1 MTAARHQ
8 PAPLGTLLGWIATVD
23 HKRLGIL
30 YLCSALGFFVLGG
43 LEALV
48 IRLQLAV
55 PGSTLVGPDTF
66 NQLFTMHG
74 TTMIFLVAMPAI
86 AGLANYVIPLMIGA
100 RDMAFPRLN
109 ALGYWLFLCGGLLLH
124 FSVAAGG
131 APAVGWF
138 SYAPLSTTP
147 YSSTQGP
154 DYWVLAILLLG
165 AGSVAGALNIVVTV
179 LTKRAPGMTLR
190 RLPLFVWMTMI
201 AQVLILLALPAL
213 NAAVVMLLVDRQLST
228 HLFLPSKGG
237 NAIVWQHF
245 FWVFGHPEVYIVALP
260 AFGIISEVIPAFS
273 RKPIFG
279 YEMVAGSTV
288 AIALLSFGVWAHHM
302 FAVGLGR
309 QADLVFAAGSL
320 LIAVPTGIK
329 VFNWIAT
336 MWGGAL
342 RLTTAMCFAVGFL
355 VVFVIGGL
363 SGVTLAVVP
372 LNWQTTDSYYVVAHF
387 HYVLFGGTVFGLFA
401 GIYYWFPKISGR
413 CLDERLGQVHF
424 WLTFVGFNLTF
435 FVQHILGLMGMP
447 RRVYTYPDLP
457 WWGTLNMISTVGA
470 VVMALSGIAFV
481 VNVAYSLRRGA
492 VAGDNPWEAWTLE
505 WATTSPPPPENFR
518 AIPVVASRRPLWDLA
533 HPDDPDARREP
544 VGEGGDP
551 AAIDLGRAA
560 IACLVAT
567 EGVFFVMLIVAYVF
581 YAARPASGPTSASL
595 DVARTAVFS
604 VLLLASSVTAWR
616 ASIAER
622 GGDLAAMRRW
632 LAFTV
637 GLGAVFLVG
646 QGLEYRALLAQG
658 IGPAAGMFPTMFFTV
673 TGFHA
678 LHVVVGLIALISIW
692 RLGHRPRTVPALGTG
707 LEAVGLY
714 WHFVDVV
721 WVVVFSV
728 IYLGLLA

>member
-1 MTAARHQ
+1 VRAGHGAAA
-8 PAPLGTLLGWIATVD
+8 APTGLLGWVTTVD

-30 YLCSALGFFVLGG
+30 YLCSALGFFVIGG

-48 IRLQLAV
+48 MRLQLAV
-55 PGSTLVGPDTF
+55 PGGTLVGPDTF

-109 ALGYWLFLCGGLLLH
+109 ALGYWLFLFGGLLLH
-124 FSVAAGG
+124 FSVVAGG

-138 SYAPLSTTP
+138 SYAPLSLTP
-147 YSSTQGP
+147 FSSTQGP

-165 AGSVAGALNIVVTV
+165 AGSVVGALNIVVTV

-190 RLPLFVWMTMI
+190 RLPLFVWMMMI

-213 NAAVVMLLVDRQLST
+213 NAAVVMLLVDRQLAT
-228 HLFLPSKGG
+228 HLFLPEKGG

-260 AFGIISEVIPAFS
+260 AFGIISEVIPVFS

-279 YEMVAGSTV
+279 YSMVAASTV

-363 SGVTLAVVP
+363 SGITLAIVP
-372 LNWQTTDSYYVVAHF
+372 INWQVTDSYYVVAHF

-401 GIYYWFPKISGR
+401 GIYYWFPKLTGR
-413 CLDERLGQVHF
+413 LFDERLGQLHF
-424 WLTFVGFNLTF
+424 WLTFIGFNLTF
-435 FVQHILGLMGMP
+435 FVQHILGLIGMP

-481 VNVAYSLRRGA
+481 VNVVYSLRRGA

-505 WATTSPPPPENFR
+505 WATTSPPPPENFVTL
-518 AIPVVASRRPLWDLA
+518 PTVESRRPLWDLA
-533 HPDDPDARREP
+533 HPEDPDSRREP

-560 IACLVAT
+560 IGCLVAT
-567 EGVFFVMLIVAYVF
+567 EGVFFIMLIVAYVF
-581 YAARPASGPTSASL
+581 YASNPPSGPTSAAL
-595 DVARTAVFS
+595 DVPRTALFR
-604 VLLLASSVTAWR
+604 VLLLASRVTAWR
-616 ASIAER
+616 ASVAER
-622 GGDLAAMRRW
+622 GGDLAGMRRW
-632 LAFTV
+632 VAITV
-637 GLGAVFLVG
+637 GLGVVFLFG
-646 QGLEYRALLAQG
+646 QGLEYHALLAQD
-658 IGPAAGMFPTMFFTV
+658 IAPAAGLFPTMFFTV

-678 LHVVVGLIALISIW
+678 LHVFVGLIALVSIW
-692 RLGHRPRTVPALGTG
+692 RLAHRPRTIPALGTG

-728 IYLGLLA
+728 IYLGVFA